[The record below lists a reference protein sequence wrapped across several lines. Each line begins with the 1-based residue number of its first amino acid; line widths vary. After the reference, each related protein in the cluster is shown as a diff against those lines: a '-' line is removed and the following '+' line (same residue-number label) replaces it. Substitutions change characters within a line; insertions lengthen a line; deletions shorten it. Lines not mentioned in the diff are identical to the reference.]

1 MGFAISWMA
10 VKGRSKEYILS
21 FFDFS
26 ETQEKG
32 DFPESDI
39 SSSEL
44 PSGWYFLWFN
54 KCESPFV
61 QSEVL
66 SDLSQDCS
74 VISCVVEEHVM
85 YSRSEYWEGGAL
97 KWKIIHNS
105 QNGMYDLELSGAMP
119 DYFEELKSEIFA
131 KQDAEG
137 GVKADVD
144 LIFDLPLEP
153 IKRITFFKHD
163 EFTPELEGQE
173 YTVLASN
180 KEAVF
185 APKSKPW
192 WKVW

>member
-1 MGFAISWMA
+1 MGFAISWTA
-10 VKGRSKEYILS
+10 VKGRSKEDILS

-39 SSSEL
+39 SSAEL

-66 SDLSQDCS
+66 SVLSQDCS

-85 YSRSEYWEGGAL
+85 YSRSEYWEGGTL

-105 QNGMYDLELSGAMP
+105 QNGMYDLEVSGVVP
-119 DYFEELKSEIFA
+119 DYFEDLKSEIFA

-180 KEAVF
+180 KQAVS